1 MSVQTAYP
9 DGELQD
15 EEQTGKI
22 VEEIEGLFEGIL
34 GDLPKGT
41 SSEES
46 VGKLCKLVKITSG
59 IIAKRDSI
67 KKVVLWMLHLKKV
80 DCWKSL
86 ILS

>member
-59 IIAKRDSI
+59 IITKRDLI